1 MNQLPKPGWWQ
12 RVSRSLPWHSTPQ
25 RQIANAWRRLQR
37 QCPPAALAA
46 QQIAPQVRAAWQAEV
61 AKTLPGF
68 AVQAASW
75 PYCAT
80 GLAQFFEASR
90 LQRDAGPCALPSR
103 AADSVW
109 HAWLKVDP
117 GGLAAWQQRFFG
129 RVIEHRESADLGAP
143 VDECLAR
150 TWAAACRSEGR
161 SALAPRLPLV
171 FALDA
176 QLRPPT
182 GWAYTFERG
191 RLVHRQIDGFGETRG
206 MGMQHAALA
215 GTGLAA
221 LGLLSAGEAETMRRR
236 AAAAASGSTGGDGSF
251 FGWGG
256 FDSGSGSGDCSSS
269 SSSDGG
275 GGCSCGSSC
284 GGGS

>member
-1 MNQLPKPGWWQ
+1 MSQLPTQNWWQ
-12 RVSRSLPWHSTPQ
+12 RFSRGLPWNSTPEQ
-25 RQIANAWRRLQR
+25 KADNAWRRLQR
-37 QCPPAALAA
+37 QCPPAVIAA
-46 QQIAPQVRAAWQAEV
+46 RQIPTAIRAAWQSEV
-61 AKTLPGF
+61 AETLPGM
-68 AVQAASW
+68 AGDEASW
-75 PYCAT
+75 VQCTVA
-80 GLAQFFEASR
+80 LAQFFEASR

-109 HAWLKVDP
+109 HAWLKADP
-117 GGLAAWQQRFFG
+117 GGLADWQQRFFG

-182 GWAYTFERG
+182 GWAYAFERG

-206 MGMQHAALA
+206 VGLQHAALGA
-215 GTGLAA
+215 TGLAA

-236 AAAAASGSTGGDGSF
+236 AAAAASGSTGGDGGFS
-251 FGWGG
+251 WGG
-256 FDSGSGSGDCSSS
+256 FGSDSSGGSDCSSS

-275 GGCSCGSSC
+275 CSCGSGC
-284 GGGS
+284 GGGGD

>member
-1 MNQLPKPGWWQ
+1 MSQLPTRNWWQ
-12 RVSRSLPWHSTPQ
+12 RLSRSLPWNSTPQ
-25 RQIANAWRRLQR
+25 QQADNAWRRLQR
-37 QCPPAALAA
+37 QCPPAVIAA
-46 QQIAPQVRAAWQAEV
+46 RQIPPLVRAAWQTEV
-61 AKTLPGF
+61 AETLPGMGVDE
-68 AVQAASW
+68 ATWVRCAA
-75 PYCAT
+75 

-117 GGLAAWQQRFFG
+117 AGLADWQQRFFG

-143 VDECLAR
+143 EDDCLAR

-161 SALAPRLPLV
+161 SALAARLPLV

-182 GWAYTFERG
+182 GWAYAFERG
-191 RLVHRQIDGFGETRG
+191 HLVHREIDGFGETRG
-206 MGMQHAALA
+206 VGVQHMAL
-215 GTGLAA
+215 GGSGLAA
-221 LGLLSAGEAETMRRR
+221 LGLLSAGEAETLRRR
-236 AAAAASGSTGGDGSF
+236 AAASANNSSGDGGFS
-251 FGWGG
+251 WGS
-256 FDSGSGSGDCSSS
+256 FDSGGSSSSSDCSSS
-269 SSSDGG
+269 SSDG

-284 GGGS
+284 GGGGD